1 MNASDPQGAAP
12 GSGLFASLGSFLG
25 SLSAL
30 LGSRAE
36 LAAIE
41 LGELRDNLIRL
52 LLAGV
57 LGLLALLFALG
68 CWTALVVVLGWESLG
83 WKILL
88 LVALAWSFGA
98 FLLFRQVRALLAP
111 GKLSLP
117 LTMAELRKDRDVL
130 LRETNHA

>member
-1 MNASDPQGAAP
+1 MNAPDPQAAAS
-12 GSGLFASLGSFLG
+12 GSGLLASLGNFLG
-25 SLSAL
+25 SVSAL
-30 LGSRAE
+30 LGNRAE

-52 LLAGV
+52 VAVGV
-57 LGLLALLFALG
+57 LGMFALLFACA
-68 CWTALVVVLGWESLG
+68 CWTVLVVVLGWEALG

-88 LVALAWSFGA
+88 LVALAWTLGA
-98 FLLFRQVRALLAP
+98 ILLLRQVRALLAP

-117 LTMAELRKDRDVL
+117 LTLAELRKDRDVL